1 MYIHF
6 QGDFTNSANRNKM
19 FCRKKGEDIMKEL
32 LSQEE
37 INLKRLAKSPI
48 LMNFV
53 KKNEGCW
60 DHAKWLAFLE
70 YLKGKGYFPI
80 DTDQVGL
87 LLESKKVKYFENKR
101 WGI

>member
-1 MYIHF
+1 M
-6 QGDFTNSANRNKM
+6 M
-19 FCRKKGEDIMKEL
+19 EKK

-37 INLKRLAKSPI
+37 TNLKRLAKTVIP
-48 LMNFV
+48 MNFV

-70 YLKGKGYFPI
+70 YLKERGYFPI

-87 LLESKKVKYFENKR
+87 ILESKKAKYLESVNKK
-101 WGI
+101 